1 MDNFLEIMDEIN
13 KLRGRSLNARECVIR
28 SLLLDPDLSEDD
40 RVFLL
45 KESLG
50 NERLFSKNA
59 IRKLTSKSPIIPCK
73 HCMSEETKKFGIV
86 HGKQRYQC
94 NTCKKT
100 FLRG

>member
-1 MDNFLEIMDEIN
+1 MDTILEIMDEIS
-13 KLRGRSLNARECVIR
+13 KLRGQSLNARECVIR
-28 SLLLDPDLSEDD
+28 NLLLDPNLSEDD

-50 NERLFSKNA
+50 NERLFSKSA